1 MEKKLYWFKFK
12 NDFFDDIRIKKL
24 RKIAGGDTY
33 TIIYLRMQLLSLKN
47 GGTIYYEG
55 VLESFAKELS
65 LKLDEDE
72 DDVQITIDYLKK
84 HGLLIQ
90 GTDEK
95 FILPETIECI
105 GSESSS
111 VERVRRYR
119 EKQKKLLLEQIKS
132 DDNVET
138 ENIPIIENN
147 INVIR
152 YGGNYYSVLK
162 RDNYKC
168 INCGSNE
175 KICVHHLDGFRK
187 DIPGNN
193 QIQKLITLC
202 KKCHSNLHNNN
213 IKIDEKKLIEIGYYS
228 ENVTCNADVT
238 LDNKIIDNKIEDN
251 KINNMSAYA
260 DIIDY
265 LNKKLNSHYR
275 ISTRKNQTLIN
286 SRLRD
291 GYTVEDFKTVIDK
304 KYDEWNNT
312 DMQKYLTPET
322 LFGNK
327 FEKYLQQK
335 QNVKKLPNWYDDYR
349 KDENTNLD
357 IKEEKIENIEDLQDF
372 FK

>member
-12 NDFFDDIRIKKL
+12 IDFFDDIRIKKL
-24 RKIAGGDTY
+24 RKIAGGDTF
-33 TIIYLRMQLLSLKN
+33 TIIYLRLQLLSLKN

-55 VLESFAKELS
+55 ILDSFAKEIALI
-65 LKLDEDE
+65 LDEDE
-72 DDVQITIDYLKK
+72 DNVQITIDYLLK
-84 HGLLIQ
+84 HDLLIQ
-90 GTDEK
+90 GIEENQ
-95 FILPETIECI
+95 FVLPNTINCI
-105 GSESSS
+105 GSESFGA
-111 VERVRRYR
+111 ERTRKFR
-119 EKQKKLLLEQIKS
+119 EKQKELTTKV
-132 DDNVET
+132 N
-138 ENIPIIENN
+138 
-147 INVIR
+147 
-152 YGGNYYSVLK
+152 
-162 RDNYKC
+162 
-168 INCGSNE
+168 
-175 KICVHHLDGFRK
+175 
-187 DIPGNN
+187 
-193 QIQKLITLC
+193 
-202 KKCHSNLHNNN
+202 
-213 IKIDEKKLIEIGYYS
+213 YS
-228 ENVTCNADVT
+228 EKMLQCNADVT

-286 SRLRD
+286 SRLRE

-322 LFGNK
+322 LFGTK